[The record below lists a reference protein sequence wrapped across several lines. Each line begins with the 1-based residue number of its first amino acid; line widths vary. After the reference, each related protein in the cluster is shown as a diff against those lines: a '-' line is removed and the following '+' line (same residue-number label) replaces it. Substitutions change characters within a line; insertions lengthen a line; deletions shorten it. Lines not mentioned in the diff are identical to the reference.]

1 MTLLI
6 VLALVVPTQRP
17 TLPRVDRDDAI
28 PTVAPTTP
36 SPVSPEAVTIPPAP
50 QAGVT
55 DPDRSEQPADQPS
68 TGWSTGRSTGQ
79 TTEPTQQS
87 DALDPTADPDAP
99 ASDTPNR
106 PLESKESDVATAEPL
121 ALEPEPAEQVCDPD
135 EPYVFRHAASG
146 REVALVRC
154 VAVDGTPQRLEAPP
168 LSNAL
173 VLLIQTHL
181 DALGF
186 APGPADGIVGP
197 RTRDAIRRFQS
208 DRGLE
213 PTGAVTFD
221 LLDRLLE
228 PD

>member
-17 TLPRVDRDDAI
+17 SLPRVDRDDAI

-36 SPVSPEAVTIPPAP
+36 SPVSPEAVTIPAAP

-55 DPDRSEQPADQPS
+55 DPEPSEQPADQP
-68 TGWSTGRSTGQ
+68 STGRSTGQ
-79 TTEPTQQS
+79 TTEPTEQS
-87 DALDPTADPDAP
+87 DALDPTADPDTP
-99 ASDTPNR
+99 ASDTLNR
-106 PLESKESDVATAEPL
+106 PLESNESDVATAEPF
-121 ALEPEPAEQVCDPD
+121 ALEPEPAERVCDPD
-135 EPYVFRHAASG
+135 EPYIFRHAASG

-154 VAVDGTPQRLEAPP
+154 VAVDGTPQRLNAPP
-168 LSNAL
+168 LSIAL

-186 APGPADGIVGP
+186 DPGQVDGLIGP

-208 DRGLE
+208 DSGLE

>member
-17 TLPRVDRDDAI
+17 SLPRVDRDDAI

-50 QAGVT
+50 RAGVT
-55 DPDRSEQPADQPS
+55 DPDPSEQPADQPS
-68 TGWSTGRSTGQ
+68 TGWSTGQ
-79 TTEPTQQS
+79 TTEPTEQS

-121 ALEPEPAEQVCDPD
+121 ALEPEPAERVCDPD

-154 VAVDGTPQRLEAPP
+154 VAVNGTPQRLEAPL
-168 LSNAL
+168 LSNVL

-186 APGPADGIVGP
+186 APGPADGIIGP
-197 RTRDAIRRFQS
+197 RTRDAIRRFQT
-208 DRGLE
+208 DRGVT
-213 PTGAVTFD
+213 PTGTITFD
-221 LLDRLLE
+221 LLDRLRE